1 MGTSHNPRKG
11 RLNTL
16 NLLTLGHCI
25 LLLQQSEILLWWR
38 HREKET
44 QMFKANDKVIYL
56 NIRKA
61 TVLRVQKNGIVI
73 GYWFC
78 KFNVENW
85 MERRVA
91 RQDIRPAVTA

>member
-1 MGTSHNPRKG
+1 
-11 RLNTL
+11 
-16 NLLTLGHCI
+16 
-25 LLLQQSEILLWWR
+25 
-38 HREKET
+38 
-44 QMFKANDKVIYL
+44 MFKANDKVIYL